1 MCFFRGWIA
10 EILQGLSSQYDEF
23 KNRTESGW
31 PAAGF
36 QNVTGQNVITLFNQ
50 NLGSADRIL
59 YKFQIVGPLDHVWM
73 VEQLANGAGYRVY
86 QSYNNAFSLKAWLA
100 KANLKALHGTDII
113 IWHDVIK
120 MADAFLKS
128 AGGSM
133 SDLNNLPA
141 QFKPLKPWLVYI
153 RDYNLTQ
160 VEAELRKA
168 WGVIGQGRIMTKDYF
183 YKNYLT
189 KLANLTEAIIPFVST
204 AKPWTRELHEMW
216 TELFGAPN
224 PVLFPGYPFNTLT
237 AQYSQK
243 YALEVKPLIITSA
256 DEGRCAGNAKILHD
270 SLVRKYHCLLRLVRN
285 FDHLC
290 CSLDI
295 FTSI

>member
-1 MCFFRGWIA
+1 MIPYHYFNLRSWIA
-10 EILQGLSSQYDEF
+10 EILQSLTPQYFELKTKF
-23 KNRTESGW
+23 ANGTAE
-31 PAAGF
+31 AGF
-36 QNVTGQNVITLFNQ
+36 LNVTGQKVVQLFNN
-50 NLGSADRIL
+50 NLNSKARVL
-59 YKFQIVGPLDHVWM
+59 FKFQIVGPLDHVWM
-73 VEQLANGAGYRVY
+73 VEQLPYGGGYRVY
-86 QSYNNAFSLKAWLA
+86 QSYNNAYSLKAWLA

-120 MADAFLKS
+120 MADGFIKK

-133 SDLNNLPA
+133 SDLDNLPA
-141 QFKPLKPWLVYI
+141 HLQSLKPWLVYI

-270 SLVRKYHCLLRLVRN
+270 SVVR
-285 FDHLC
+285 
-290 CSLDI
+290 I
-295 FTSI
+295 F